1 MNKLRTLV
9 RVGLKANF
17 GLSVLRHRLLKEKK
31 DLWLVP
37 LVALAFLG
45 LAPTIYGYLSLIK
58 TFYRLLQPMG
68 QQHLILTYGM
78 LAGQVFVLIFGLYYV
93 VSAFYFSKD
102 LDILIPLPLKPFQ
115 VMMSKF
121 SVILVN
127 EYLTIAFFV
136 LPVLIY
142 YGILSKAGLPY
153 WLCALVIYLLLPVI
167 PLAVVSLLVIGM
179 MRAVNLSRKKDALI
193 IVGSLVLIVAGFG
206 LQYFL
211 NRAAGAS
218 PDPKAM
224 VRFLTSPDGLIHRVG
239 AVFPPSIWATKALA
253 GGFSA
258 QGFSNLLIFA
268 GVSLLLFYG
277 ILIVAEKLFYY
288 GLIGIGEISGRKKAL
303 SKEGMSRR
311 VSSGRRPIKAIF
323 TREWRIMNRTPI
335 FLLNGVLVVVIV
347 PLILV
352 IMAQTGTGRGDNTFL
367 LKLMTS
373 AKPIY
378 VILATACFMTF
389 CSCLNGTSSSTF
401 SREGNQFWMSKVIP
415 VTPSEQVIAKFFHS
429 FFIALLGIVV
439 ASGVAIFVAHL
450 KILVFAGAFLIS
462 LAAAIT
468 LTAVG
473 MIIDL
478 ARPLLDWTNPQK
490 AIKQN
495 LNVLLSMLADL
506 GILSALGYFS
516 VFLIKRRIGAGWL
529 YAVLLGILILLSYA
543 SFRFLLRF
551 AKKRYIQIEV

>member
-1 MNKLRTLV
+1 MNKLRSVV
-9 RVGLKANF
+9 RVGLKVNF
-17 GLSVLRHRLLKEKK
+17 GLSVLRHRLFKEKK

-37 LVALAFLG
+37 LIAVAFLG
-45 LAPTIYGYLSLIK
+45 LGPTLYGYLALIK
-58 TFYRLLQPMG
+58 IAYRLLLPLG
-68 QQHLILTYGM
+68 QQPLILTYGL

-102 LDILIPLPLKPFQ
+102 MDILIPLPLKPFQ
-115 VMMSKF
+115 VMFSKF
-121 SVILVN
+121 TVILVN

-136 LPVLIY
+136 LPVLVY

-153 WLCALVIYLLLPVI
+153 WLYGLVIYLLLPVI
-167 PLAVVSLLVIGM
+167 PLAIVSLLVIGM

-206 LQYFL
+206 LQFVL

-218 PDPKAM
+218 PDPRAM
-224 VRFLTSPDGLIHRVG
+224 IRFLTAPDGLIRRVG

-253 GGFSA
+253 GGLTA
-258 QGFSNLLIFA
+258 RGISNLLLFV
-268 GVSLLLFYG
+268 GVSLTIFYG
-277 ILIVAEKLFYY
+277 ILIMAEKLFYR
-288 GLIGIGEISGRKKAL
+288 GLIGLGEISGRKKAL
-303 SKEGMSRR
+303 SKEGMSRK
-311 VSSGRRPIKAIF
+311 VSSGRHPVKAIF
-323 TREWRIMNRTPI
+323 AREWRIMIRTPI

-352 IMAQTGTGRGDNTFL
+352 IMAQTGTGRGDNAFL

-378 VILATACFMTF
+378 VILATSLFMTF

-401 SREGNQFWMSKVIP
+401 SREGGQFWMSKVIP
-415 VTPSEQVIAKFFHS
+415 ATPKEQVIAKFLHS
-429 FFIALLGIVV
+429 YFIALLGILV

-450 KILVFAGAFLIS
+450 KIMVFAGAFLIS
-462 LAAAIT
+462 LAAAVA

-495 LNVLLSMLADL
+495 LNVLLAMLADI
-506 GILSALGYFS
+506 GILSALGYVS
-516 VFLIKRRIGAGWL
+516 V
-529 YAVLLGILILLSYA
+529 VLLKRGIGGGMLFAILFGALVLLSYA
-543 SFRFLLRF
+543 GCRFLLEF
-551 AKKRYIQIEV
+551 AKKRYTQIEV

>member
-1 MNKLRTLV
+1 MNKLRSVV
-9 RVGLKANF
+9 RVGLKVNF
-17 GLSVLRHRLLKEKK
+17 GLSVLRHRLFKEKR
-31 DLWLVP
+31 DIWLVP
-37 LVALAFLG
+37 LIAVAFLG
-45 LAPTIYGYLSLIK
+45 LGPTLYGFLALIK
-58 TFYRLLQPMG
+58 AFYRLLLPLG
-68 QQHLILTYGM
+68 QQHLILTFGM

-115 VMMSKF
+115 VMFSKF

-142 YGILSKAGLPY
+142 YGILSKAGLAY
-153 WLCALVIYLLLPVI
+153 WLYGLVIYLLLPVI

-211 NRAAGAS
+211 NRTAGAS
-218 PDPKAM
+218 PDPQAM
-224 VRFLTSPDGLIHRVG
+224 IRFLTAPDGLIQRVG

-253 GGFSA
+253 GGLTA
-258 QGFSNLLIFA
+258 KGISNLLLFV
-268 GVSLLLFYG
+268 GVSLTIFYG
-277 ILIVAEKLFYY
+277 ILIMAEKLFYR
-288 GLIGIGEISGRKKAL
+288 GLIGIGEISGRKKTL
-303 SKEGMSRR
+303 SKEDMSRR
-311 VSSGRRPIKAIF
+311 VTSGRHPVRAIF
-323 TREWRIMNRTPI
+323 AREWRIMNRTPI

-352 IMAQTGTGRGDNTFL
+352 IMAQTGSGKGDSAVL
-367 LKLMTS
+367 LRLMTS

-378 VILATACFMTF
+378 VILATALFMTF

-401 SREGNQFWMSKVIP
+401 SREGSQFWISKVIP
-415 VTPSEQVIAKFFHS
+415 AAPKEQVTAKFLHS
-429 FFIALLGIVV
+429 YFIALLGIVV
-439 ASGVAIFVAHL
+439 ASGVALFVAHL
-450 KILVFAGAFLIS
+450 KIIMFAGAFLIS
-462 LAAAIT
+462 LAAAVA

-495 LNVLLSMLADL
+495 LNVLLGMLADI

-516 VFLIKRRIGAGWL
+516 VFLLKRGIGGGMLFA
-529 YAVLLGILILLSYA
+529 ILFGALVLLSYA
-543 SFRFLLRF
+543 GCRFLLKF
-551 AKKRYIQIEV
+551 AKKRYTQIEV